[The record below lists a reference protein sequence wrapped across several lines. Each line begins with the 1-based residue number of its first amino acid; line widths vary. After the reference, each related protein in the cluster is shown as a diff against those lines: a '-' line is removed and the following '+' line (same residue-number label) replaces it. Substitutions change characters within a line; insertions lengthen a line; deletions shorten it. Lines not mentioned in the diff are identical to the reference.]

1 MNLKQIIS
9 FLGKKVKIIDD
20 ENIQY
25 VGYFLGY
32 TTAENNE
39 ENEWSIDIF
48 PNRDSLSGI
57 ELFESEIKTIE
68 VI

>member
-25 VGYFLGY
+25 VGYLLGY
-32 TTAENNE
+32 TTANNNE

-48 PNRDSLSGI
+48 PNKDSLSGI
-57 ELFESEIKTIE
+57 ELFESEIKIIE